1 MDATTAATHD
11 PLAQLRS
18 RIAGPVLGA
27 DDEGYDEARRV
38 WNGIIDRSPLAVVRV
53 ADEDDVAAAVAYARE
68 HGLPLAVRGGGHGV
82 AGYGTVDGG
91 VVIDLRALNQVEVRA
106 QDATVRVGGG
116 ARLADVDRA
125 TTPHGLVVPLGVV
138 SQTGVGGLTLGGGV
152 GWLTR
157 AYGLAADNVIGAT
170 VVTAAGERLT
180 VSEAEHAELL
190 WGLRGGGG
198 NFGVVTS
205 FTYRAH
211 RLPPDLYA
219 VELAYTEPRWPVA
232 LRAWEEWTRDLPDA
246 MQSIAT
252 FIVPPPELGAGD
264 QPLLILASMWADPDD
279 RATGE
284 RLVAELRGAAPPDDE
299 TPESDWPAWQS
310 AVDVLGARGRR
321 GYWRNTSF
329 DRLDDEVAAVLLRR
343 AAEQRWVG
351 TGIDIHHMGGAFAR
365 VPEEATPFP
374 ARGARFWLNV
384 YGAWTDAADDT
395 ARTEWVRAFA
405 ADMAPFGT
413 GGLYVNFMGGE
424 PGADGRRAAQA
435 VYGAEKLDR
444 LVRLKRRFDPD
455 NLFRLNHNI
464 SPA

>member
-1 MDATTAATHD
+1 MDATTAATD
-11 PLAQLRS
+11 EPLAQLRS
-18 RIAGPVLGA
+18 RLTGPVLGA
-27 DDEGYDEARRV
+27 GDEGYDEARRV
-38 WNGIIDRSPLAVVRV
+38 WNGIIDRFPWAVVRV

-91 VVIDLRALNQVEVRA
+91 VVIDLRSLDGVEVHA
-106 QDATVRVGGG
+106 QDGTVTVGGG

-157 AYGLAADNVIGAT
+157 AYGLAADNVLGAT
-170 VVTAAGERLT
+170 VVTASGDRLT
-180 VSEAEHAELL
+180 VSGTEHAELL

-205 FTYRAH
+205 FTFRAH

-219 VELAYTEPRWPVA
+219 VELAYAEPHWPAA

-284 RLVAELRGAAPPDDE
+284 RLVAELRGASPPDDE

-329 DRLDDEVAAVLLRR
+329 DRLDDEVAAVVLRR

-365 VPEEATPFP
+365 VPEEASPFP

-405 ADMAPFGT
+405 ADMAPFST
-413 GGLYVNFMGGE
+413 GGLYVNFMGSESGDGT
-424 PGADGRRAAQA
+424 GAARA
-435 VYGAEKLDR
+435 VYGGGTLDR
-444 LVRLKRRFDPD
+444 LARLKRRYDPE
-455 NLFRLNHNI
+455 NVFRLNHNVL
-464 SPA
+464 PA